1 MYEFKN
7 PNPEKVLLKVRVVLE
22 RNTVS
27 GGSGQG
33 KIIAE
38 RVGWGGGESLKLLLD
53 QPSSP
58 YLNFTRGYTH
68 EKHKTAAVLVITVLS
83 LKECWCYTPKGM
95 LDLSL
100 QCQYQSQS
108 ALLEPLAQT
117 LIN

>member
-7 PNPEKVLLKVRVVLE
+7 PNPEKLLLKVRVVLE

-33 KIIAE
+33 IIIAE
-38 RVGWGGGESLKLLLD
+38 RVGWGGESLKLLLD

-68 EKHKTAAVLVITVLS
+68 KKHKTAAVVVITVLS
-83 LKECWCYTPKGM
+83 LKECWCHTPKGM
-95 LDLSL
+95 LDPPL